1 MRSRLVE
8 PFRVQEEEV
17 DAERFTAAAELLLVA
32 LTHHPSLTDILL
44 FPTALSESASGSP
57 SDVSPPI
64 RVMQLFD
71 LTVVS

>member
-1 MRSRLVE
+1 M
-8 PFRVQEEEV
+8 QEEEV

-44 FPTALSESASGSP
+44 FPTTLSESASGSP